1 MKHIEVGSI
10 WYNEYQKLEV
20 EITCV
25 KDDYMCYNF
34 IRLEASGFSPID
46 KFLNEYVLIKG

>member
-1 MKHIEVGSI
+1 MQSRVK
-10 WYNEYQKLEV
+10 V

-34 IRLEASGFSPID
+34 IRLGASGFSPID
-46 KFLNEYVLIKG
+46 KFLNEYVLIED